1 MRDEDRTLKNLL
13 ALYDEARRIA
23 VLHEKVTLKLLDRLF
38 AGRKYKTSK
47 NSDYRQGFFRAG
59 FDEGGTLIVYDFG
72 WSHHHGQTYRSY
84 SHTCYR
90 EGPHSERFLKDHN
103 PEDVRLKGPES
114 GDLEALAWIATEER
128 AHDEWEAKWRKAVSW
143 TPRFDKLVRAFEK
156 ESRRGRQL
164 WMRTGLV
171 QVFMGKVAKQ
181 QIEEQ
186 KKTLHGESYGAG
198 SGLYSYREGV
208 GPRVMICGRPFYFRG
223 QDLHEGEP
231 FNTFTFDGSET
242 LTWRCWDQ
250 EVAWHGKGAEAKR
263 AVRTMRSSDLRRYV
277 EQQKRRKE

>member
-13 ALYDEARRIA
+13 ALYDEAVRIA
-23 VLHEKVTLKLLDRLF
+23 ARHEEVTSKLLDRLF
-38 AGRKYKTSK
+38 AGRKPKGNYGSRE
-47 NSDYRQGFFRAG
+47 SFHRAG
-59 FDEGGTLIVYDFG
+59 FDEGGTLVVYDFS
-72 WSHHHGQTYRSY
+72 WSHYQGQTYKSY
-84 SHTCYR
+84 SHTHYC
-90 EGPHSERFLKDHN
+90 EGPHSPRFLKDHN
-103 PEDVRLKGPES
+103 PKDVRLKGPES
-114 GDLEALAWIATEER
+114 GDLEALAWIATEKR

-164 WMRTGLV
+164 WMRKGIV

-198 SGLYSYREGV
+198 SGLYYHEGV
-208 GPRVMICGRPFYFRG
+208 GPRVMICGRPFYFKG
-223 QDLHEGEP
+223 HDLHEGEP
-231 FNTFTFDGSET
+231 FPTFTFDGSET
-242 LTWRCWDQ
+242 LTWRCWDDAK
-250 EVAWHGKGAEAKR
+250 AWCGDEEETKR
-263 AVRTMRSSDLRRYV
+263 AVRSMRSSDLRRYV